1 VSKRTLELAPPPVLQ
16 VPTLRTTVVEGPDAG
31 SEAVAHCETLSV
43 GTAELN
49 DLVLR
54 DDTVSRFHL
63 ELQSVARGVLV
74 VDHGSTNGTRVDAAS
89 VLRAVVPW
97 GTVLN
102 LGRSALRVGEGPNA
116 DIEMHDEESFGE
128 VHGRSQVMR
137 RLMARVKQAAKSDIA
152 VLLVGESGTGKEVIA
167 RALHRQG
174 LRADRPFITVD
185 CGAVSPGLVTSEL
198 FGHERGAFTGAE
210 RPFAGAF
217 ERAHGG
223 TLFLDEIGELAP
235 ELQTHLLGVLERRT
249 FRRLGGSKDIA
260 TDVRVIAATNR
271 DLRADVNSGKFR
283 LDLYYRITVVSL
295 QVPPLRERQ
304 EDIELLVRHFL
315 DELGFSG
322 TPDEVISPTSL
333 AQLKSHHWP
342 GNVRELRNLVEASI
356 AMGEP
361 IPIWGE
367 GNTRSGRAAS
377 PETVGEG
384 DMGEADMVPY
394 KVARDQVVHNFEQ
407 TYLERLIETTGG
419 NIAKA
424 SRVAKMNRSHLFRML
439 KKHNLR

>member
-1 VSKRTLELAPPPVLQ
+1 MAKHTLKLAGPPVVQ
-16 VPTLRTTVVEGPDAG
+16 VPTLQVTVIEGPDAG
-31 SEAVAHCETLSV
+31 SEVVATCETMSV
-43 GTAELN
+43 GSAAGN

-63 ELQSVARGVLV
+63 ELRSLPRGVLV
-74 VDHGSTNGTRVDAAS
+74 VDHESTNGTRVGAAQ
-89 VLRAVVPW
+89 VLRAVIPW
-97 GTVLN
+97 GAVLS
-102 LGRSALRVGEGPNA
+102 LGRTTLRVGEGPNA
-116 DIEMHDEESFGE
+116 DVEMHGEESFGA
-128 VHGRSQVMR
+128 VRGRSQAMR

-152 VLLVGESGTGKEVIA
+152 VLLIGESGTGKEVIA

-174 LRADRPFITVD
+174 TRADEPFVTVD

-198 FGHERGAFTGAE
+198 FGHERGAFTGAD

-249 FRRLGGSKDIA
+249 FRRLGGSKDIQ

-283 LDLYYRITVVSL
+283 LDLYYRITVVTL
-295 QVPPLRERQ
+295 HVPPLRERP

-315 DELGFSG
+315 DEQGYAG
-322 TPDEVISPTSL
+322 PTEDVIPRSTL
-333 AQLKSHHWP
+333 AQLEAHHWP
-342 GNVRELRNLVEASI
+342 GNVRELRNLVEASV
-356 AMGEP
+356 AMEEP

-367 GNTRSGRAAS
+367 GNTRAGSAGAQAS
-377 PETVGEG
+377 DVGG
-384 DMGEADMVPY
+384 GAIVPY
-394 KVARDQVVHNFEQ
+394 KVAREDVVRRFEVE
-407 TYLERLIETTGG
+407 YLSRLIEAADG

-424 SRVAKMNRSHLFRML
+424 SRLAKMNRSHLFRML
-439 KKHNLR
+439 RKHDLR